1 MSLKF
6 NNSNVQRITWGATR
20 QTMEYNETLS
30 QTTNSIR
37 PTVGGD
43 AMGDS

>member
-20 QTMEYNETLS
+20 QTTEYNETLS
-30 QTTNSIR
+30 QDTGSLKPII
-37 PTVGGD
+37 GGD
-43 AMGDS
+43 SMKDS